1 MFIRQRLACA
11 LTLGLA
17 VAFAAF
23 PARADQYPSRAV
35 TIVVPYPAGVPFDL
49 LARALA
55 ERLRAKLGGSVVVEN
70 RPGGNGIVATQAAL
84 QAKSDGHTLLLG
96 SSAFTSIPL
105 LMDKPGYATTD
116 FVPVAPLGMVSYM
129 MFVGGTVPANDVP
142 SLVAYVKSNAS
153 TINVGVLA
161 AGGTVQLLARRLAAV
176 ANVELTEIRYRGSV
190 DMATAMLAGDIQMMF
205 SAYNSAKPFLEGG
218 KIKAIAVGAD
228 DRSSLVPD
236 LPTFKEKGLP
246 TVTGPG
252 WLALYARAETPPAI
266 LSKLR
271 SAVGEVVADPSYHE
285 ALRAGGMDP
294 WLISFEKLQ
303 AYIDED
309 TKAWERDIKELKLKL
324 Q

>member
-1 MFIRQRLACA
+1 MLSWQRLATV
-11 LTLGLA
+11 LTIGFVAILA
-17 VAFAAF
+17 VSD
-23 PARADQYPSRAV
+23 ARADQYPSRQV

-55 ERLRAKLGGSVVVEN
+55 ERLRPKLGGAVIVEN
-70 RPGGNGIVATQAAL
+70 RPGGNGVVATQAAL
-84 QAKSDGHTLLLG
+84 QAKPDGHTLLLG

-116 FVPVAPLGMVSYM
+116 FTAVAPLGIVSYM
-129 MFVGGTVPANDVP
+129 LFVGGNVPANDIP
-142 SLVAYVKSNAS
+142 SVVAYMKANAS
-153 TINVGVLA
+153 KINVGVLA

-176 ANVELTEIRYRGSV
+176 ANVELTEIRYRGST

-205 SAYNSAKPFLEGG
+205 SAYNSAAPFLEGG

-236 LPTFKEKGLP
+236 LPTLKEKGFP

-252 WLALYARAETPPAI
+252 WLALYARAETPADVI
-266 LSKLR
+266 AKIK
-271 SAVGEVVADPSYHE
+271 SAVGEVLKDPSYNE
-285 ALRAGGMDP
+285 ALRSGGMDP
-294 WLISFEKLQ
+294 WPMPFEKLQ

-309 TKAWERDIKELKLKL
+309 TRGWDRDIKELKLKL